1 MNNNLFYTIM
11 EAEGDMLQP
20 FDDGGDDMGV
30 ENVPDETPTQSVPDD
45 IPDDGNPP
53 DLSGDEQPLSYD
65 DDTVDET
72 PNDEDDMIPTDE
84 PNKEDGKLSDKA
96 NNILNQKLYQQML
109 TRNSSIEDI
118 IENVHILTPL
128 LPYEVVK
135 RNDSSVNRIKNALGE
150 GQKYLINKFVNCK
163 YGENLL
169 FFQKLDTLYTLLLN
183 EIDDNLKKIKK

>member
-20 FDDGGDDMGV
+20 FDDGGDMGV

-45 IPDDGNPP
+45 IPDDSNPP

-72 PNDEDDMIPTDE
+72 PGDEDDVVPDDE

-109 TRNSSIEDI
+109 ARNSAIEDI
-118 IENVHILTPL
+118 ITNVQLLTPL

-135 RNDSSVNRIKNALGE
+135 VNDSSVNRIKNALSE
-150 GQKYLINKFVNCK
+150 GKKYLINKFVNCK

-169 FFQKLDTLYTLLLN
+169 FFQKLDTLYTLLLD
-183 EIDDNLKKIKK
+183 EIDVNLKKIKK

>member
-1 MNNNLFYTIM
+1 M

-20 FDDGGDDMGV
+20 FDGGSDMGV
-30 ENVPDETPTQSVPDD
+30 ENVPDEAPEQSVPDD

-53 DLSGDEQPLSYD
+53 DLAGDEQQLSYD

-118 IENVHILTPL
+118 IANVHILTPL
-128 LPYEVVK
+128 LP
-135 RNDSSVNRIKNALGE
+135 
-150 GQKYLINKFVNCK
+150 
-163 YGENLL
+163 
-169 FFQKLDTLYTLLLN
+169 
-183 EIDDNLKKIKK
+183 

>member
-1 MNNNLFYTIM
+1 M

-20 FDDGGDDMGV
+20 FDGGSDMGV
-30 ENVPDETPTQSVPDD
+30 ENVPDEAPEQSVPDD

-53 DLSGDEQPLSYD
+53 DLSGDEQQLSYD

-72 PNDEDDMIPTDE
+72 PNDEDDTIPTDE
-84 PNKEDGKLSDKA
+84 PNEEDGKLSDKA

-118 IENVHILTPL
+118 IANVHILTPL

-135 RNDSSVNRIKNALGE
+135 CNDSSINRIKNALGE

-183 EIDDNLKKIKK
+183 EIDVNLKKIKK

>member
-1 MNNNLFYTIM
+1 M